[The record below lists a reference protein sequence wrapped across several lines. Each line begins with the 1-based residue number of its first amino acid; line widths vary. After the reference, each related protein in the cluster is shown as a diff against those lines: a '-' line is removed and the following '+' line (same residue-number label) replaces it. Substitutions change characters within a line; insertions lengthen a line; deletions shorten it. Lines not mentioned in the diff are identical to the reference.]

1 MSPRIA
7 SFTLLLAAALGARAA
22 ATLPDTAA
30 TPIVAPIAAATPDEE
45 IDDAAL
51 DAPAPP
57 PPPIDLD
64 YRPPTSVSRP

>member
-7 SFTLLLAAALGARAA
+7 PFILLLAAALGARAVE
-22 ATLPDTAA
+22 TPPDAAA
-30 TPIVAPIAAATPDEE
+30 TPIVAPAGAATADEK

-64 YRPPTSVSRP
+64 YRPPTSVSQP